1 MSLEIRQQIKIK
13 GSTLSEDP
21 VLYFDNTGSGESLAS
36 ITVDSFGGGSSG
48 ELIFNYAQTN
58 VLTES
63 FRINQSGN
71 LAMASSG
78 NKIISN
84 AIDPRAN
91 AIYNIGATGN
101 SYANIYSQYLWA
113 DQSIKLGFSGFGN
126 ISASNGTGAG
136 VIINGPGSGAND
148 SMMKLQTELFYKGLI
163 IQDSEIS
170 GVTRIDASAILELN
184 SPTRG
189 FRPPRNPD
197 PVTNIVSPTNG
208 LMAYDSTDDELQY
221 YNGTSWVSLNDTAGA
236 FLPLAGGTM
245 SGDIDMDGN
254 AIDFGGILGSITNPV
269 GILTIQS
276 NKNTTIDAN
285 GNTYDFSDGPPVIT
299 ITGNGMTP
307 GSLVMDASDG
317 TIQATVSAIENI
329 LDLSTLPTANRYWE
343 MPDAD
348 GTVALTSELGDYLPL
363 AGGTMVGNITSLNI
377 SVTDGN
383 YIEWNTGVAGS
394 RLTSGITT
402 GLQLWELPDATGTIA
417 LTSDIPSLAGYAL
430 VGTYTDGYVPR
441 WNSTANTLESG
452 VLRDDGTSLSK
463 GIAPFST
470 FDFYMYS
477 ARTGAGENIGIYNI
491 VSGAGTNANI
501 ALRGDAS
508 QSTGDNIGVEG
519 RAGAGVSI
527 GGNQNIA
534 VKGDAGHATGLSYSF
549 YGWNAGSSSGDNIG
563 MYIDASNAGAGNAY
577 ALELID
583 GSEGTAGHFLKSMTT
598 SGKANWAALTEA
610 DISDLGSY
618 LPLAGGTMTG
628 TIDMVA
634 ESIAFND
641 PATTY
646 IQWDN
651 SIGDY
656 LRFANTG
663 NDGFYFGDPSG
674 PNGVEISDNMILI
687 SSSAGNPLLRFENT
701 TAVGTCT
708 IRPETTTASR
718 TITLPDETG
727 TVALVGN
734 DVATVGNGIP
744 LLTSVSRWN
753 FTTNGTNT
761 STLNNGVQGQRILIV
776 YAAEGAGTDSM
787 VITPTTL
794 HGYSTLTFND
804 IGDTVELK
812 YDTTYGWSIISTFNT
827 TIV

>member
-276 NKNTTIDAN
+276 NKNTTIVAN
-285 GNTYDFSDGPPVIT
+285 GNTYDFSDGPPIIT

-417 LTSDIPSLAGYAL
+417 LTSDI
-430 VGTYTDGYVPR
+430 
-441 WNSTANTLESG
+441 
-452 VLRDDGTSLSK
+452 
-463 GIAPFST
+463 
-470 FDFYMYS
+470 
-477 ARTGAGENIGIYNI
+477 
-491 VSGAGTNANI
+491 
-501 ALRGDAS
+501 
-508 QSTGDNIGVEG
+508 
-519 RAGAGVSI
+519 
-527 GGNQNIA
+527 
-534 VKGDAGHATGLSYSF
+534 H
-549 YGWNAGSSSGDNIG
+549 
-563 MYIDASNAGAGNAY
+563 
-577 ALELID
+577 
-583 GSEGTAGHFLKSMTT
+583 
-598 SGKANWAALTEA
+598 
-610 DISDLGSY
+610 
-618 LPLAGGTMTG
+618 
-628 TIDMVA
+628 
-634 ESIAFND
+634 
-641 PATTY
+641 
-646 IQWDN
+646 
-651 SIGDY
+651 
-656 LRFANTG
+656 
-663 NDGFYFGDPSG
+663 
-674 PNGVEISDNMILI
+674 
-687 SSSAGNPLLRFENT
+687 PLL
-701 TAVGTCT
+701 V
-708 IRPETTTASR
+708 
-718 TITLPDETG
+718 TL
-727 TVALVGN
+727 
-734 DVATVGNGIP
+734 
-744 LLTSVSRWN
+744 
-753 FTTNGTNT
+753 
-761 STLNNGVQGQRILIV
+761 
-776 YAAEGAGTDSM
+776 
-787 VITPTTL
+787 
-794 HGYSTLTFND
+794 
-804 IGDTVELK
+804 
-812 YDTTYGWSIISTFNT
+812 
-827 TIV
+827 

>member
-254 AIDFGGILGSITNPV
+254 AIDFGGILGSITNPI

-329 LDLSTLPTANRYWE
+329 LDLSTLPTSNRYWE

-348 GTVALTSELGDYLPL
+348 GTVALTSDLGDYLPL
-363 AGGTMVGNITSLNI
+363 AGGTMAGDIDMDGNAIHISTGDKIQVEGGGAIEISSDKGVICTAGATANHFVNSSTFKYTNADGEFISLSPANVGGIARIGATDEGTAFSGSIAWPVSLSAATQWNLPDASGTIALTSDLTGFLPLAGGTMSGDILFTAGDINLY
-377 SVTDGN
+377 DGDAGTASKLKWNDDN
-383 YIEWNTGVAGS
+383 YIEVDVNGPGGLSFYADSEWLFDELSTTRSYILGSGAIGYYDTGVSGA
-394 RLTSGITT
+394 LTFSNITGARNWT
-402 GLQLWELPDATGTIA
+402 LPDATGTIA
-417 LTSDIPSLAGYAL
+417 LTSDIPTFTSIEYTAL
-430 VGTYTDGYVPR
+430 LTQVGTSAPTESVLNDTLTGGTWSYSSVGNYHYTKVGAFTNVNKVEVRIESHQFNFFTMTNNAYNMMSASRLDNDTILVKTANVGYV
-441 WNSTANTLESG
+441 
-452 VLRDDGTSLSK
+452 
-463 GIAPFST
+463 
-470 FDFYMYS
+470 
-477 ARTGAGENIGIYNI
+477 
-491 VSGAGTNANI
+491 
-501 ALRGDAS
+501 
-508 QSTGDNIGVEG
+508 
-519 RAGAGVSI
+519 
-527 GGNQNIA
+527 
-534 VKGDAGHATGLSYSF
+534 
-549 YGWNAGSSSGDNIG
+549 AGS
-563 MYIDASNAGAGNAY
+563 
-577 ALELID
+577 
-583 GSEGTAGHFLKSMTT
+583 
-598 SGKANWAALTEA
+598 GKGLT
-610 DISDLGSY
+610 DPTLS
-618 LPLAGGTMTG
+618 G
-628 TIDMVA
+628 TITDFLVDDVL
-634 ESIAFND
+634 N
-641 PATTY
+641 
-646 IQWDN
+646 
-651 SIGDY
+651 
-656 LRFANTG
+656 NT
-663 NDGFYFGDPSG
+663 P
-674 PNGVEISDNMILI
+674 I
-687 SSSAGNPLLRFENT
+687 
-701 TAVGTCT
+701 T
-708 IRPETTTASR
+708 IR
-718 TITLPDETG
+718 
-727 TVALVGN
+727 V
-734 DVATVGNGIP
+734 
-744 LLTSVSRWN
+744 
-753 FTTNGTNT
+753 
-761 STLNNGVQGQRILIV
+761 
-776 YAAEGAGTDSM
+776 
-787 VITPTTL
+787 
-794 HGYSTLTFND
+794 
-804 IGDTVELK
+804 
-812 YDTTYGWSIISTFNT
+812 WS
-827 TIV
+827 